1 VQESLEPPGFC
12 KSLDERWAMQI
23 LALNLETTKTN
34 AELLLAG
41 LKGL

>member
-1 VQESLEPPGFC
+1 VTLLRKQLSEIPAVE
-12 KSLDERWAMQI
+12 AMQI

-34 AELLLAG
+34 AELLLQG